1 MRTAIFSTHAY
12 DREALEAANCAGSH
26 VFEFLECGL
35 DERTA
40 VSAKGAPA
48 VCAFVNDRLDA
59 HCLAA
64 LHAGGTRLVALRSTG
79 YDHVD
84 VEAAERIGLTVLRTP
99 AYSPNSVAEHAIAL
113 LLTLNR
119 HTHVAAARARRYD
132 FSLDGLVGFDL
143 ARKTVGVVG
152 TGRIGA
158 VAARILLG
166 FGCEVIAFDPEP
178 SGRCRALGVRYV
190 ALQELLERSHVVTMH
205 CPLVPAT
212 RHLMDAAA
220 FERMKPGAMLVN
232 TSRGAVVDT
241 EAAIAALRSGR
252 LGGLAIDV
260 YEGEG
265 PLFFRDRSQEI
276 PTDDVFARLVSFPNV
291 LVTGHQGF
299 LTREALAGIAEA
311 TVRNLTD
318 FERGAPRAEMMVAG
332 SQCRCTPERRTPAAG
347 AAGVR

>member
-1 MRTAIFSTHAY
+1 MRTVVFSTHSY
-12 DREALEAANCAGSH
+12 DRAALEEANRASLH
-26 VFEFLECGL
+26 ALEFVDCVL

-40 VSAKGAPA
+40 GIAHGAPA

-59 HCLAA
+59 PCLAA

-79 YDHVD
+79 HDHVD
-84 VEAAERIGLTVLRTP
+84 AAAADRLGITVLRTP
-99 AYSPNSVAEHAIAL
+99 GYSPNSVAEHAIAL

-119 HTHVAAARARRYD
+119 RTHVASARVHRHD

-143 ARKTVGVVG
+143 AGKTAGVVG

-166 FGCEVIAFDPEP
+166 FGCEVLACDPTVDT
-178 SGRCRALGVRYV
+178 RCSAMGVRYV
-190 ALQELLERSHVVTMH
+190 PLGELLARSDVVTLH
-205 CPLVPAT
+205 CPLVQAT

-220 FERMKPGAMLVN
+220 FGRMKRGSMLVN

-241 EAAIAALRSGR
+241 EAAIAALRSGQ
-252 LGGLAIDV
+252 LGALAIDV

-265 PLFFRDRSQEI
+265 PLFFRDRSQEV
-276 PTDDVFARLVSFPNV
+276 PTDDLFARLVSFPNV

-318 FERGAPRAEMMVAG
+318 FERGAPRAEVTVTG
-332 SQCRCTPERRTPAAG
+332 GPNRVTPERRTPAAG